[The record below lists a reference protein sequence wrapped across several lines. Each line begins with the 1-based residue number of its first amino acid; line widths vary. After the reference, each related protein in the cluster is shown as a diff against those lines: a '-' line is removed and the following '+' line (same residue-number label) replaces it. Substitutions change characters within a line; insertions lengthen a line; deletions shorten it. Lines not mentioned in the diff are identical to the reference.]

1 MSDREK
7 ELLQEIEKLRKEN
20 EELKNARFPITNIMN
35 NVSNQQEL
43 SFLSPY
49 YETYLNANKWRR
61 GTTSLYNHIR
71 NLAMSTADRIDGN
84 RFYPQKVKDLSD
96 DDARMVVKC
105 AEETISVVAK
115 YKKQYLIKY
124 GRKDI
129 IEAFELDA

>member
-1 MSDREK
+1 
-7 ELLQEIEKLRKEN
+7 
-20 EELKNARFPITNIMN
+20 MN

-49 YETYLNANKWRR
+49 YETYRNANKWRR
-61 GTTSLYNHIR
+61 GTTSSLYNHIR

-84 RFYPQKVKDLSD
+84 GFYPQKVKDLPD

-105 AEETISVVAK
+105 AEEIISVVAK
-115 YKKQYLIKY
+115 YKKQYLIKC